1 MKRVSTFLMVLL
13 LLCAMTPWSSAAQAN
28 EMQPLWTYVTK
39 VNGTLDISNTGMAK
53 VTAKG
58 GADSKGVT
66 KITVSAS
73 LQQLIGGTWKE
84 LKSWTSSSDGTS
96 VSLSEKSWSVA
107 HGYSYRVVASVKAY
121 TGTALLEQGSSIQNF
136 GYFA

>member
-28 EMQPLWTYVTK
+28 EMQPLWMYVTK
-39 VNGTLDISNTGMAK
+39 VTGTLDISNTGMAK

-58 GADSKGVT
+58 EANSKGVT

-73 LQQLIGGTWKE
+73 LQQLKGGKWE
-84 LKSWTSSSDGTS
+84 EVKSWTSSSDGTS
-96 VSLSEKSWSVA
+96 VSLSEKSWPVA
-107 HGYSYRVVASVKAY
+107 HGYSYRVVATTKAY
-121 TGTALLEQGSSIQNF
+121 NGTKLLEQGSYIANY
-136 GYFA
+136 GYFQ